1 MVDKYMEEV
10 VKVNEDPDFH
20 QYMSWE
26 EDQRKIQNSIRKQFR
41 EEGLAEGRKEGIK
54 EGIKEGRAEAN
65 LEAAKKMIEK
75 GYSLD
80 EVSDITGLSID
91 KLNNL

>member
-41 EEGLAEGRKEGIK
+41 EEGLV
-54 EGIKEGRAEAN
+54 EGRAEAK
-65 LEAAKKMIEK
+65 LEAAKNLKNNGVSIEIIAKSLGLSKKEIEK
-75 GYSLD
+75 L
-80 EVSDITGLSID
+80 
-91 KLNNL
+91 